1 MCIKIKTIGLAVTL
15 LLLFAGC
22 GAPHAE
28 YRKISAEQAMGMME
42 DGKPYILL
50 DTRTEEEFREQRIDG
65 AVLIPESEIG
75 LRAAAELP
83 DKKALILVYCRSGR
97 RSAIAAHELVSM
109 GYVNVYDFGGIVDWP
124 YGTVG

>member
-1 MCIKIKTIGLAVTL
+1 MKIKTICLAATL

-22 GAPHAE
+22 GAPRAE

-42 DGKPYILL
+42 AGEPYILL
-50 DTRTEEEFREQRIDG
+50 DTLTEEEFREQRING

-109 GYVNVYDFGGIVDWP
+109 GYVNVYDFGGIMDWP
-124 YGTVG
+124 YGTVS